1 MQNMQE
7 IQMGVGYFLDSCWFF
22 LKVRYFIIMFS
33 FWDDVACVYVF
44 QILLLDVDH
53 LMMYEMDL

>member
-1 MQNMQE
+1 
-7 IQMGVGYFLDSCWFF
+7 MGVGYFLDSCWFF
-22 LKVRYFIIMFS
+22 LKVGYFIIKFS

-44 QILLLDVDH
+44 QILLLDVDL